1 MLENGHIGQN
11 AGVQPPTARL
21 PSIKQLEN
29 LFLDNKPGV
38 IELLLGHVDY
48 LRSIYNPPVRGYH
61 RRGRQLVFSVE
72 QNQSHLPNMATS
84 SPASD
89 DLSEQ
94 AQLEVLRSDVFEQS
108 YALRWLSAL
117 MRVTQKD
124 DVMAGFDETDDT
136 ARRAFFSL
144 IDSVAALL
152 ASCSGTSGAGIIT
165 RNFVFYSG
173 AGSVPR
179 SFPERVSVS
188 LTDRPLDN
196 SDFRSVGAQTWG
208 GACVLAEEMIQKP
221 MIFFKGALLRN
232 EDHKDTSEPFRILE
246 LGAGT
251 GLVSLVAARLWEG
264 MTHDSTAKDV
274 NIVATDYYPP
284 VLQNLEANVKA
295 NFPSSTSDNDG
306 SISCPSKVKISMT
319 RLDWEAFASSDV
331 IQSSMLAQAFDLV
344 LGADIIYEP
353 LHAEWIRECLYKLLR
368 RPTEHIAP
376 RFHLM
381 IPLRPT
387 FAAESGTMENVFPLA
402 KGNSDG
408 TGQELELAIFSKE
421 IIICDVVATSTE
433 TKAFQESPEDMD
445 DGEIVRYAYYIIGW
459 GTHR

>member
-1 MLENGHIGQN
+1 MLENGHPVEN
-11 AGVQPPTARL
+11 AGAQPPTARL
-21 PSIKQLEN
+21 PSIKQLES

-38 IELLLGHVDY
+38 IELLSGHIDY

-61 RRGRQLVFSVE
+61 RRGRQFVFSVE
-72 QNQSHLPNMATS
+72 ESQSHLPDIAAS

-89 DLSEQ
+89 GLSEQ
-94 AQLEVLRSDVFEQS
+94 AQLELLRSDAFEQS

-124 DVMAGFDETDDT
+124 HVMAGFNETDDT

-165 RNFVFYSG
+165 RDFVFQSG
-173 AGSVPR
+173 AGSISR
-179 SFPERVSVS
+179 SFPERVAVS

-208 GACVLAEEMIQKP
+208 GACVLAEEMTQKP
-221 MIFFKGALLRN
+221 TIFFKGALPRN
-232 EDHKDTSEPFRILE
+232 EDHKDALEPFRILE

-251 GLVSLVAARLWEG
+251 GLVSLVAARLLEG
-264 MTHDSTAKDV
+264 MTHDSAAMDV

-295 NFPSSTSDNDG
+295 NFPSATPDNDN
-306 SISCPSKVKISMT
+306 SRSCLPKVKISTT
-319 RLDWEAFASSDV
+319 RLDWEAFASLDV
-331 IQSSMLAQAFDLV
+331 VQPSMLAQSFDLV
-344 LGADIIYEP
+344 LGADIIYET
-353 LHAEWIRECLYKLLR
+353 LHAEWIRQCLYKLLR
-368 RPTEHIAP
+368 RPTEHTAP

-402 KGNSDG
+402 KENSDG
-408 TGQELELAIFSKE
+408 TGQDSELVIFSKE

-433 TKAFQESPEDMD
+433 TTVFQESPEDMD
-445 DGEIVRYAYYIIGW
+445 DGETVRYAYYIIGW